1 MATEIEMESNRS
13 TGNVN
18 KQLLENQSFL
28 YNENQRLQENVRRLS
43 KHLDELKKNSVD
55 PKVLEHL
62 MSEKGNLIALNDTLK
77 KKIKELKSLPASIT
91 KEDLEKHQTEK
102 QELLQSIDELD
113 IVLSRINNRS
123 EAFEFTLPKE
133 STVQK
138 LCDTLTK
145 RLEEEQQRSDEALET
160 IRRLRDDD
168 EKMMLKDKI
177 SDLKQLIT
185 DLEVENTKM
194 KFETEQLADEIQR
207 QKINVEDAAKDIR
220 ELKKE
225 KYRLEDEVDKL
236 KQNIS
241 DLENDKLNL
250 KKDMIE
256 ELTEANRAKRVSADT
271 EIALQHISEAYENKR
286 KEVAKYQKQLD
297 EANTIIKAFRE
308 QFDKSDTLKSWNQ

>member
-43 KHLDELKKNSVD
+43 KHLDELKQNSVD

-123 EAFEFTLPKE
+123 EAFEVTLPKE

-308 QFDKSDTLKSWNQ
+308 QFDKSDTLKS